1 MSAFNGLLW
10 RCGELDAGEIASS
23 RRERGGKRGQGLP
36 TVRRRGERP
45 LSIIFSVS
53 GSAFLVW
60 RSVYVGATLE
70 NVRGAKTGGAS
81 GQVKGQRRLGCGGG
95 RVWLIVLGF

>member
-1 MSAFNGLLW
+1 M
-10 RCGELDAGEIASS
+10 
-23 RRERGGKRGQGLP
+23 
-36 TVRRRGERP
+36 
-45 LSIIFSVS
+45 
-53 GSAFLVW
+53 W

-95 RVWLIVLGF
+95 RVWLSVWGSEWGRVKVGSPLSALGASGFGADAGLLLIVLGF